1 MSVLSCLTLIIFMES
16 RGVSDTT
23 QNYVASVAVE
33 RAKSENT
40 GICQSMRRK
49 ATYSWMWDGRK
60 TKVDKRLQDSF
71 QRIAYRQ
78 LDKPSLPGRLYFN
91 ECSLGKRYK
100 TPYKV
105 IRSDNLCFY

>member
-1 MSVLSCLTLIIFMES
+1 MSVISCLTLIIFMES

-23 QNYVASVAVE
+23 KNYVASVAVE
-33 RAKSENT
+33 KAKYEGT
-40 GICQSMRRK
+40 GICQSMKKK
-49 ATYSWMWDGRK
+49 ATYSWMWDGRT
-60 TKVDKRLQDSF
+60 TKVDKKLQDSF
-71 QRIAYRQ
+71 QHIAYKQ

-105 IRSDNLCFY
+105 IKSDNLCFY

>member
-1 MSVLSCLTLIIFMES
+1 MSVISCLTLIIFMES

-23 QNYVASVAVE
+23 KNYVASVAVE
-33 RAKSENT
+33 KAKHEGT
-40 GICQSMRRK
+40 GICRSMKKK
-49 ATYSWMWDGRK
+49 ATYSWMWDGRT
-60 TKVDKRLQDSF
+60 TKVDKKLQDSF
-71 QRIAYRQ
+71 QHIAYKQ

-105 IRSDNLCFY
+105 IKSDNLCFY